1 MIWDTLDRVNKL
13 RIQALQNKEFLDSA
27 QAHADSLQAE
37 SKDQIHYSKRK
48 SVKPKKLADIYEHT
62 EFSTNPDGHHH

>member
-13 RIQALQNKEFLDSA
+13 RIQALQNKEFLESA

-37 SKDQIHYSKRK
+37 SKDQASCSKRK
-48 SVKPKKLADIYEHT
+48 SAKPKKLADIYEHT
-62 EFSTNPDGHHH
+62 EFSINPDGHHH